1 MHELAGYGR
10 SHKDGPMLCWG
21 WLLIGVTNMRLL
33 TTFFSGKLKKNI
45 EMKNH
50 KSLRL
55 QYLFLTDAVSSERA
69 GCCC

>member
-1 MHELAGYGR
+1 
-10 SHKDGPMLCWG
+10 
-21 WLLIGVTNMRLL
+21 MRLL
-33 TTFFSGKLKKNI
+33 TPFFSGKFKKNI

-50 KSLRL
+50 KSLRP

>member
-1 MHELAGYGR
+1 LLGVVIDR
-10 SHKDGPMLCWG
+10 SYKHAIADDIL
-21 WLLIGVTNMRLL
+21 
-33 TTFFSGKLKKNI
+33 FGKINKNI

-50 KSLRL
+50 KSLRP

>member
-1 MHELAGYGR
+1 LLGVVIDR
-10 SHKDGPMLCWG
+10 SYKHAIADDIL
-21 WLLIGVTNMRLL
+21 
-33 TTFFSGKLKKNI
+33 FGKIKKNI

-50 KSLRL
+50 KSLRP